1 MLDVDNKNVTRQTK
15 RKLQQETNETQVLN
29 VFDSHFNIGIMFN
42 MFNYPMFSS
51 QF

>member
-15 RKLQQETNETQVLN
+15 QKLQSAETNETQVLN
-29 VFDSHFNIGIMFN
+29 VFDSHFNIWI

>member
-1 MLDVDNKNVTRQTK
+1 MSQD
-15 RKLQQETNETQVLN
+15 KLSENFNQQETNETQVLN